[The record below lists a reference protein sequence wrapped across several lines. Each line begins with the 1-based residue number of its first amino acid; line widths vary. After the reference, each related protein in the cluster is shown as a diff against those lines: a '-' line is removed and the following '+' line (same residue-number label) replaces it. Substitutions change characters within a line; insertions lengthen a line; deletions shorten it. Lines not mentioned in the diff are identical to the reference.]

1 MADRDD
7 SELLA
12 TLVALSPLGLVVFEL
27 SGHVALWNAAAHRI
41 FGWSPEQVLGRPL
54 PVAGDAR
61 WDGLLRKLRERGE
74 SSQAVE
80 VSLRRRD
87 GSSTDALVWTAP
99 LGTSR
104 HQTAVFVLDRPSRP
118 AARSNTARVL
128 VVEDNRINQQVVS
141 VILEKLGCSV
151 EIVGDGKEAVA
162 VVTSRT
168 FEMVL
173 MDCLLPVMDGFAAT
187 AAIRAH
193 EASHGGH
200 TVIVATTAN
209 AMKGDRER
217 CLASGMD
224 DYISKPIRPH
234 DLGDLLDRWVPG
246 AGPASKALDIE
257 VRVGVSELERAM
269 GKKGAAEVFALFLA
283 DAPKH
288 LDSLRASAADVRI
301 RSARALEEICQAVGL
316 TSLARAS
323 RAAGVAAVGAEAER
337 AIREVTERFNAIAER
352 LRHHLRASR

>member
-1 MADRDD
+1 
-7 SELLA
+7 
-12 TLVALSPLGLVVFEL
+12 
-27 SGHVALWNAAAHRI
+27 
-41 FGWSPEQVLGRPL
+41 
-54 PVAGDAR
+54 
-61 WDGLLRKLRERGE
+61 
-74 SSQAVE
+74 
-80 VSLRRRD
+80 
-87 GSSTDALVWTAP
+87 
-99 LGTSR
+99 
-104 HQTAVFVLDRPSRP
+104 
-118 AARSNTARVL
+118 VL